1 MIHIIH
7 KKEKISD
14 KEMLFSNEALRKL
27 IIPLVIEQFL
37 AVAMGMA
44 DTIMVT
50 SCGESAVSGISLV
63 DTVCILMIGLFS
75 AMSSGGAVV
84 VAQYMGKQDKEMVGK
99 ASNQL
104 FLSVGGLSLLF
115 MVLCLLG
122 RQAILSFLYR
132 DIETAVM
139 TAAETYFFYAAL
151 SFPFLAIYNGGA
163 ALFRAIG
170 NSKIS
175 MKISLVSNILNVA
188 GNAILIYG
196 CNMGVAGAAIATL
209 ISRMVAA
216 IGIVLILLRSS
227 ELSLGKS
234 WRLDFGIMRK
244 ILYIGIPNGLENSI
258 FQLGKLLL
266 SSLIAS
272 FGTVA
277 ITANAVV
284 GSVGTFQLIPQHAM
298 GIALITVIGQCIGA
312 KEVEQAKYYL
322 KKMLLLTHM
331 WMAVIGVILA
341 VFVRPL
347 CGLYHLSETTETL
360 AIQLLLY
367 NCVASTIANPPAFTL
382 PNALRA
388 ANDVKFTMVVSITSM
403 WLYRILLAYI
413 LADFCGMGLWGVW
426 LAMSTDWIVRS
437 VFFVNRVRN
446 GKWLKHM
453 DKITK
458 EN

>member
-1 MIHIIH
+1 MKIMHM
-7 KKEKISD
+7 KENVQGEKL
-14 KEMLFSNEALRKL
+14 LFSNEALRKL

-50 SCGESAVSGISLV
+50 SCGEAAVSGISLV
-63 DTVCILMIGLFS
+63 DTICILMIGLFT

-104 FLSVGGLSLLF
+104 FLSVGGLAILLMTLSLI
-115 MVLCLLG
+115 G
-122 RQAILSFLYR
+122 RKAILSFLYR
-132 DIETAVM
+132 DIEAAVM
-139 TAAETYFFYAAL
+139 NAAETYFFYAAL

-170 NSKIS
+170 NSKVS
-175 MKISLVSNILNVA
+175 MKISLVSNVLNVV

-196 CNMGVAGAAIATL
+196 CNLGVAGAAIATL
-209 ISRMVAA
+209 VSRMVAA
-216 IGIVLILLRSS
+216 VGIVVILLRSS

-234 WRLDFGIMRK
+234 WRLDFVSMRK

-266 SSLIAS
+266 SSLVAS

-322 KKMLLLTHM
+322 KKMMLMVHA

-341 VFVRPL
+341 VFARPL
-347 CGLYHLSETTETL
+347 CGLYHLSEATETL
-360 AIQLLLY
+360 TIQLLLY
-367 NCVASTIANPPAFTL
+367 NCVAATIANPPAFTL

-437 VFFVNRVRN
+437 VFFVNRVRS

-453 DKITK
+453 DKITQ